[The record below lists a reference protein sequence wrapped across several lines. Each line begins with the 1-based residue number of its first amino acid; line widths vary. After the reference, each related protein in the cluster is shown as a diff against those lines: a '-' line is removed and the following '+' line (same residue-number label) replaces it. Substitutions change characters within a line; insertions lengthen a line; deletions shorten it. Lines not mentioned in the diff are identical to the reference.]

1 MIVLIYNYKVAF
13 SFFQNGIFSMIPYL
27 FFWIFVI
34 LAGICAD
41 FFIAREILSIAATR
55 KMCCGIG

>member
-1 MIVLIYNYKVAF
+1 
-13 SFFQNGIFSMIPYL
+13 MIPYL

-55 KMCCGIG
+55 KLCCGIGKYVIQLYYDK